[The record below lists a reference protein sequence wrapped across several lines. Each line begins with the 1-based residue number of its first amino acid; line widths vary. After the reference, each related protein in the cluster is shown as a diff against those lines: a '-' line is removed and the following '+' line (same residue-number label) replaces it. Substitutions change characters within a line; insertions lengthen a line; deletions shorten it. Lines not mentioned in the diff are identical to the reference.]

1 MAGIFRKFA
10 IMNNISTMLG
20 ERFGGHLYQGGYNQY
35 LPLNPK
41 SVPIIG
47 YGLPGTHY
55 GLVANHM
62 TWNQNF
68 VENNLPPD
76 TKKITILRNPVSL
89 FESSWKYYYNTFDHE
104 QGTY

>member
-1 MAGIFRKFA
+1 M
-10 IMNNISTMLG
+10 TT
-20 ERFGGHLYQGGYNQY
+20 GHLYQGGYNQY

-41 SVPIIG
+41 SVLIIG

-62 TWNQNF
+62 TWNRNF
-68 VENNLPPD
+68 IEDNLPPD

-89 FESSWKYYYNTFDHE
+89 FESSWKYYYNTFDQE
-104 QGTY
+104 QGIH